1 MTLEHP
7 WTLTPAPGVVIEVAT
22 GIRWLRM
29 PLPFQLDHINL
40 WILDDGDG
48 VTVVDTGVG
57 LDATRELWERI
68 FATALGGRPIT
79 RVILTHFHP
88 DHIGNAAWL
97 TERWPAELWCTPGEY
112 FAAQHAWRSRE
123 PGDVER
129 RHEHWRRHGIQDEA
143 LAALRKRGNHYPG
156 LVPSMVT
163 RFRGVRE
170 GDTMAIGDRRWRV
183 FTVSGHSPE
192 HACFWCPEARVLI
205 SGDQVLPKITTNVSV
220 WPEEPRGNPLRLYL
234 HSLRRFEPIA
244 PDTLVLPSHGLP
256 FRGLPARLRALADHH
271 DERLAECAAGLTSRA
286 RSPSSSPCSSVASST
301 PTSSR
306 SPSARRSLT
315 CTSSKPRGAR
325 YAPSATTVSFASES
339 GRGGSHERR
348 DGSRRVCWLQPMG
361 RMRQHEMGAQLA
373 HADVIVDD
381 HVAAHGMLG
390 EPGRDLLT
398 PVGAGRA
405 GRGLVQHAA
414 GEPRRFQDLL

>member
-7 WTLTPAPGVVIEVAT
+7 WNVAPAPGTVIEVAP

-40 WILDDGDG
+40 WLLDDGDG

-57 LDATRELWERI
+57 VDATRELWERI

-97 TERWPAELWCTPGEY
+97 TERWPADLWCTPAEY

-123 PGDVER
+123 PADVER
-129 RHEHWRRHGIQDEA
+129 RIEHWRRHGIRDEA
-143 LAALRKRGNHYPG
+143 LARLRKRGNHYPG
-156 LVPSMVT
+156 LVPSVVT

-183 FTVSGHSPE
+183 FTVQGHSPE

-220 WPEEPRGNPLRLYL
+220 WAEEPWGNPLRLYL
-234 HSLRRFEPIA
+234 DSLRRFEPIA

-256 FRGLPARLRALADHH
+256 FRGLPARLRALVDHH
-271 DERLAECAAGLTSRA
+271 DARLAECAAGLTEPRTA
-286 RSPSSSPCSSVASST
+286 AELLPLLF
-301 PTSSR
+301 
-306 SPSARRSLT
+306 RRELDT
-315 CTSSKPRGAR
+315 
-325 YAPSATTVSFASES
+325 
-339 GRGGSHERR
+339 H
-348 DGSRRVCWLQPMG
+348 
-361 RMRQHEMGAQLA
+361 QLA
-373 HADVIVDD
+373 FAIGEALAHLHFLEADGRVARTVGDD
-381 HVAAHGMLG
+381 
-390 EPGRDLLT
+390 
-398 PVGAGRA
+398 
-405 GRGLVQHAA
+405 GLI
-414 GEPRRFQDLL
+414 RFGKR